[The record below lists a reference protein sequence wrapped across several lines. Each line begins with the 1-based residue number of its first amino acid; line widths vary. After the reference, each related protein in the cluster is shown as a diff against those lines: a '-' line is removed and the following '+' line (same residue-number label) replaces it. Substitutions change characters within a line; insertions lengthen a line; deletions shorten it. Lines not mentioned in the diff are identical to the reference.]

1 MTTQLRW
8 HVGLGSAWIYAA
20 TRQMRSPADAQTS
33 DVQTSEGES
42 SDEAA
47 AEGETVPSRF
57 AAEVATLGS
66 VLTAEG
72 IEPRRFLAQL
82 AAFAPTCDVRR
93 DLAHKTL
100 TKLLG
105 RAPADRLTP
114 LVVGPLGACER
125 EYVAANPGILDEL
138 RLRTGPLRELWEARG
153 PGLLAGVGRRTDKS
167 LIVEFATVALVPPL
181 TGVGGGSAFAA
192 TNVVEFEAVL
202 ANPIDALPE
211 TVRLAWLTSQL
222 AAEQIEFLTPLAS
235 GSAQDVVAAAMLP
248 AVLEAAADLEL
259 FSENPALLDTAA
271 AAWDVALLTEPGR
284 VDVLRTWWRLV
295 RGNSQ
300 LTTLP
305 WNGRLLALDR
315 MLIGDF
321 GEPPNE

>member
-20 TRQMRSPADAQTS
+20 TREIATPTEAET
-33 DVQTSEGES
+33 VEGEG
-42 SDEAA
+42 
-47 AEGETVPSRF
+47 AESQF
-57 AAEVATLGS
+57 AAEVAALAA
-66 VLTAEG
+66 VLKSEG
-72 IEPRRFLAQL
+72 IEPRPFLAHL
-82 AAFAPTCDVRR
+82 AALAPTCDVRR

-114 LVVGPLGACER
+114 LVVGPMGACER
-125 EYVAANPGILDEL
+125 EYVAANPSILDEL

-167 LIVEFATVALVPPL
+167 QIVEFATVALVAPL
-181 TGVGGGSAFAA
+181 TGLGGGAAFAA

-222 AAEQIEFLTPLAS
+222 AADQIEFLTPLAS

-259 FSENPALLDTAA
+259 VGENPALLETAA
-271 AAWDVALLTEPGR
+271 EAWDVASLREPGR
-284 VDVLRTWWRLV
+284 VDVLRTWWNLARAGG
-295 RGNSQ
+295 RFAA
-300 LTTLP
+300 TP
-305 WNGRLLALDR
+305 WNARVAALDR
-315 MLIGDF
+315 MLV
-321 GEPPNE
+321 EV

>member
-20 TRQMRSPADAQTS
+20 TREIATPTEAES
-33 DVQTSEGES
+33 VEGEG
-42 SDEAA
+42 
-47 AEGETVPSRF
+47 AESRF
-57 AAEVATLGS
+57 AAEVAALAA
-66 VLTAEG
+66 VLKSEG
-72 IEPRRFLAQL
+72 IEPRPFLAHL
-82 AAFAPTCDVRR
+82 AALAPTCDVRR

-114 LVVGPLGACER
+114 LVVGPMGACER
-125 EYVAANPGILDEL
+125 EYVAAHPGILEEL
-138 RLRTGPLRELWEARG
+138 RLRTGPLRELWDARG

-181 TGVGGGSAFAA
+181 VGGGGAAFAT

-211 TVRLAWLTSQL
+211 TVRLAWLASQL
-222 AAEQIEFLTPLAS
+222 AADQIEFLTPLTS

-248 AVLEAAADLEL
+248 AVFEAAADLEL
-259 FSENPALLDTAA
+259 VRDDPTLLEEAA
-271 AAWDVALLTEPGR
+271 AAWSIAALAEPGR
-284 VDVLRTWWRLV
+284 VDVLRTWWNLARAGG
-295 RGNSQ
+295 RFAA
-300 LTTLP
+300 LP
-305 WNGRLLALDR
+305 WNARVAALDR
-315 MLIGDF
+315 MLV
-321 GEPPNE
+321 EV

>member
-20 TRQMRSPADAQTS
+20 TRENRSPADAQTS
-33 DVQTSEGES
+33 EGES
-42 SDEAA
+42 SEEAVA
-47 AEGETVPSRF
+47 AGETAPTRF
-57 AAEVATLGS
+57 AAEVAALGS

-72 IEPRRFLAQL
+72 IEPLRFLAQF

-100 TKLLG
+100 TKRLG

-222 AAEQIEFLTPLAS
+222 AADQIEFLTPLAS

-259 FSENPALLDTAA
+259 VGADDATLLDTAA

-300 LTTLP
+300 LTSLP

-315 MLIGDF
+315 MLIGNF